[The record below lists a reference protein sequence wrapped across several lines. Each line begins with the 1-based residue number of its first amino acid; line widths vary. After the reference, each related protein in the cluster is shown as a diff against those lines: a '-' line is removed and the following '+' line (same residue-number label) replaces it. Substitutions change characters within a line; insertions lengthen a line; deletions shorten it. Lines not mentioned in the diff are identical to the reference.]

1 MTVSSSDRL
10 INTLLDAPFNI
21 VPAQLLDFTA
31 WLNGI
36 DEDRATGMHHFSAG
50 EIAHALGRLHNCT
63 DAAAL
68 KDEWLTARHESRISK
83 TNQELEQEAAAWLF

>member
-1 MTVSSSDRL
+1 MKTTTDRL
-10 INTLLDAPFNI
+10 IDTLAAPPFNI

-36 DEDRATGMHHFSAG
+36 DEDRCTALHQLSAG

-63 DAAAL
+63 DAASL
-68 KDEWLTARHESRISK
+68 KDEWLTARHAQRNAK
-83 TNQELEQEAAAWLF
+83 TVQELEREGATWLF